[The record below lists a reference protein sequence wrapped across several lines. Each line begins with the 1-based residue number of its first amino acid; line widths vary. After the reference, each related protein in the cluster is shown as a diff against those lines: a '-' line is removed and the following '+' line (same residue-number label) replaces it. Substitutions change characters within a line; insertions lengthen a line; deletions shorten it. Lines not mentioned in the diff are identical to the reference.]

1 MIFFRVY
8 LFHDDKKHLSK
19 MILIPD
25 YYFKS
30 SQATKKLDENGNP
43 QANTP
48 SSGGSVSFSARQ
60 LKPLSIYR
68 HNPAFHSQH
77 VSVNQMDEI
86 PSLSP
91 TSLQPPS
98 QIPSTSCNEKCGED
112 SKKMSSKLSRRKK
125 KVLYWFLE
133 LERSIFLTFLW
144 QHYIIHG
151 TYVRTIFIIL

>member
-1 MIFFRVY
+1 MFACVMIRISIFY
-8 LFHDDKKHLSK
+8 QA
-19 MILIPD
+19 MISIPD
-25 YYFKS
+25 YYFK
-30 SQATKKLDENGNP
+30 AAKKLDENGNP

-98 QIPSTSCNEKCGED
+98 QIPSTSCNDKED
-112 SKKMSSKLSRRKK
+112 PKKMSSKLSRRKK
-125 KVLYWFLE
+125 KVLN
-133 LERSIFLTFLW
+133 IDFLT
-144 QHYIIHG
+144 
-151 TYVRTIFIIL
+151 

>member
-1 MIFFRVY
+1 MFACFMNMIRISF
-8 LFHDDKKHLSK
+8 LSRNNFNTWW
-19 MILIPD
+19 
-25 YYFKS
+25 YFK
-30 SQATKKLDENGNP
+30 AAKKLDENGNP

-98 QIPSTSCNEKCGED
+98 QIPSTSCNEKD
-112 SKKMSSKLSRRKK
+112 DPKKMSSKLSRRKK
-125 KVLYWFLE
+125 KVLLLISWRNKCQFINFFVCK
-133 LERSIFLTFLW
+133 IFIKQFSVCRTFLYLCINFF
-144 QHYIIHG
+144 Q
-151 TYVRTIFIIL
+151 

>member
-1 MIFFRVY
+1 
-8 LFHDDKKHLSK
+8 

-25 YYFKS
+25 YYFK
-30 SQATKKLDENGNP
+30 AAKKLDENGNP

-98 QIPSTSCNEKCGED
+98 QIPSTSCNDKD
-112 SKKMSSKLSRRKK
+112 DPKKMSSKLSRRKK
-125 KVLYWFLE
+125 KVLY
-133 LERSIFLTFLW
+133 IDFLT
-144 QHYIIHG
+144 
-151 TYVRTIFIIL
+151 